1 MRQTPE
7 AVLCN
12 ERPLQQEAR
21 APQLEKAHTQQQ
33 RPDAAKNKQI
43 NNLKPKYAYQ
53 IDEWQECSRVT
64 NISDS
69 RRILKSFIVYLTEW
83 KF

>member
-53 IDEWQECSRVT
+53 IDEWQEYSRVT
-64 NISDS
+64 NISDN
-69 RRILKSFIVYLTEW
+69 RTRILKSFIVYLTE
-83 KF
+83 